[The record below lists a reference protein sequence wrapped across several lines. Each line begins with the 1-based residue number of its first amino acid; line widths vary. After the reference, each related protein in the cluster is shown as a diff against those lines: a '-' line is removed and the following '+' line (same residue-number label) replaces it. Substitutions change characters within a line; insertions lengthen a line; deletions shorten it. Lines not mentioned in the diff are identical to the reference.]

1 MDKFVRD
8 DIDRIVHTRDVVHT
22 KGAKEANVHI
32 EIVLDMMSN
41 AGVKTGVWNG
51 AMSGT
56 YEGQEF
62 KSGSI
67 INLDRV
73 WENGRFYFPEAGTIN
88 LERPVFKFL
97 AELLGDGKAKFKMVT
112 KRTEKIHIIFVDK
125 DYEETEPVET
135 P

>member
-1 MDKFVRD
+1 MRD

-51 AMSGT
+51 
-56 YEGQEF
+56 
-62 KSGSI
+62 SI
-67 INLDRV
+67 INLVRV

-97 AELLGDGKAKFKMVT
+97 AEFPGDGKAKFKVVN
-112 KRTEKIHIIFVDK
+112 KRTEKIHIISVDK
-125 DYEETEPVET
+125 DYKETESVET